1 MSKYLEKI
9 GLNAKIAF
17 ENKISNKK
25 KNKVL
30 NYYAQ
35 LFKLCVYGLALNA
48 DNNSESIRLLLL
60 F

>member
-30 NYYAQ
+30 K
-35 LFKLCVYGLALNA
+35 LKLCQVINLKDVLKSSVIKVYAL
-48 DNNSESIRLLLL
+48 L
-60 F
+60 